1 MTSGILKNKI
11 IEEAKERNVFEEN
24 EDKINAYL
32 LYLDQKIFNKR
43 LNKQMIKEI
52 NKFMEGKESIQELM
66 NKKFPKP
73 EFVCPDIPK

>member
-1 MTSGILKNKI
+1 VTSGILKNKI

>member
-1 MTSGILKNKI
+1 MLKDKI
-11 IEEAKERNVFEEN
+11 IKEAKERDIFETNKE
-24 EDKINAYL
+24 KIDAYF

-52 NKFMEGKESIQELM
+52 NKFMEGKKSIQELM
-66 NKKFPKP
+66 DKKFPEP